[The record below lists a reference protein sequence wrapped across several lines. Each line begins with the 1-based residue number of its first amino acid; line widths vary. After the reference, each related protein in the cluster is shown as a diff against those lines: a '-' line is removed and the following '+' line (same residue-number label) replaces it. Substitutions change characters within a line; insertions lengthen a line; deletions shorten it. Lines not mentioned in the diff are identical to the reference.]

1 MIFRI
6 NCISILC
13 VCLSIGLPNTDI
25 ISSSYGAQKNTEEEL
40 QQNVPS
46 TIDGKISDIISV
58 PGYTYVEVE
67 TGNDKVW
74 AAVPSTSLNIGDEVS
89 LSTATPMQDF
99 YSKTLQREFGVIYF
113 VDRFI
118 SNDRM
123 SSTDSEAAAAHGR
136 IGEQAVV
143 APVQGIRKAEEGHT
157 IAEIYARS
165 DELSGKQMRVRGQ
178 VVKFTAG
185 VMSTNWIRIRD
196 GSTADELVVPTD
208 ATAAVNDIVLV
219 EGKLVVNMDL
229 GQGYVIPAVLEGAEI
244 TIE

>member
-6 NCISILC
+6 NCILILC
-13 VCLSIGLPNTDI
+13 VCLSIGLLNTDI

-40 QQNVPS
+40 QENLPS
-46 TIDGKISDIISV
+46 TIDGKISDIINV

-67 TGNDKVW
+67 TGDDKVW
-74 AAVPSTSLNIGDEVS
+74 AAVPSTSVNIGDEVS
-89 LSTATPMQDF
+89 LSTATPMQNF

-113 VDRFI
+113 VDGFI

-136 IGEQAVV
+136 IGEQAAV
-143 APVQGIRKAEEGHT
+143 APVHGIRKAEEGYT

-185 VMSTNWIRIRD
+185 VMNTNWIRIRD
-196 GSTADELVVPTD
+196 GSTADDLVVPTD

-244 TIE
+244 AIE